1 MPEARSTALLPRLL
15 KFALIAMLVA
25 VAAGFWLY
33 RYKVASGYTPAA
45 RGERVAAKLGCFN
58 CHGAGGSGGVAN
70 PDSDNKTVPGW
81 NAEAAREYVKSP
93 GEIEEWVLD
102 GRPKRLRE
110 AKEPRTDSP
119 LLDMPAYRGKIS
131 RRDTHNLLIYL
142 NAVMGLDI
150 PDEKDK
156 AAREGYLIAQKTGCF
171 GCHGAAGRG
180 VLANPRSLAGYIP
193 AWEGPVYEDLVKNDA
208 ELEEWIREGNT
219 ERMKKNKLA
228 NYFIQRQVVA
238 MPPYDS
244 VVSDEEIAAIIA
256 YIKWLRAQPTKE

>member
-1 MPEARSTALLPRLL
+1 MADVQSTALPFRLL
-15 KFALIAMLVA
+15 KFALLALFA
-25 VAAGFWLY
+25 AAAAGFGFY

-58 CHGAGGSGGVAN
+58 CHGAGGAGGVAN
-70 PDSDNKTVPGW
+70 PDSNDKTVPGW
-81 NAEAAREYVKSP
+81 NADAAAEYVKSP
-93 GEIEEWVLD
+93 GELEEWVLD

-110 AKEPRTDSP
+110 ATVPREDSP

-131 RRDTHNLLIYL
+131 RRDTRDLLIYL
-142 NAVMGLDI
+142 MAVMALDI

-208 ELEEWIREGNT
+208 ELEEWIRDGNS
-219 ERMKKNKLA
+219 ERMKKNKFA

-244 VVSDEEIAAIIA
+244 VLSDEEIASIIA
-256 YIKWLRAQPTKE
+256 YIKWLRAQPAG